1 MTTTPE
7 TSEQIPEVSIR
18 RGLKDV
24 YFDRT
29 RASFIDGRE
38 GKLLYRGYSI
48 HDLAERSTFEETA
61 YLLFYGTLPTR
72 SELEA
77 FDRELK
83 AARAVAPE
91 ILDVIY
97 AVRQAHPM
105 DVLRT
110 ATSALAAFDPEVND
124 NSIEATIRKGVRLT
138 SQVPIIVMAHEAIRN
153 GREPVAPSN
162 TLSHAANFLYML
174 HGREP
179 SADAA
184 ALMDKDFI
192 LHAEHGPNASAFT
205 ARVVA
210 GTQANLHAAVVA
222 AIGALS
228 GPSHGGAAEN
238 VMQMAMEIGEP
249 QHAAEYVR
257 QLRAEGKPVMG
268 FGHRVYKAEDP
279 RARHLREGVRRLGI
293 EREEPKWY
301 AILEA
306 LQEAMQPYARLG
318 VHVNVD
324 FFAGVIYY
332 LNGFPPDLF
341 VPIFAVGRIP
351 GWTVQVVEQFENN
364 ILIRPLTQ
372 YVGAMDLEYVPIEA
386 RG

>member
-1 MTTTPE
+1 MTTTGADPL
-7 TSEQIPEVSIR
+7 PEVAIR

-29 RASFIDGRE
+29 RASYIDGKA

-48 HDLAERSTFEETA
+48 HDLAEHSTFEETA
-61 YLLFYGTLPTR
+61 YLLFYGSLPTAA
-72 SELEA
+72 ELAA
-77 FDRELK
+77 FDAELK
-83 AARAVAPE
+83 AARPLPPE
-91 ILDVIY
+91 VFDVIR
-97 AVRQAHPM
+97 AVQHAHPM

-110 ATSALAAFDPEVND
+110 ATSALSAFDPEVAD
-124 NSIEATIRKGVRLT
+124 NSVEATIRKGVRLT
-138 SQVPIIVMAHEAIRN
+138 SQVPTIVMAHEAIRN
-153 GREPVAPSN
+153 DRDPVAPSP

-174 HGREP
+174 TGEEP

-184 ALMDKDFI
+184 KLMDKDFI

-249 QHAAEYVR
+249 ANAAAYVQR
-257 QLRAEGKPVMG
+257 LRAEGKPVMG

-279 RARHLREGVRRLGI
+279 RARHLREGVRRLSH

-306 LQEAMQPYARLG
+306 VQEAMRPYARLG

-332 LNGFPPDLF
+332 LLGVPPDLF

-372 YVGAMDLEYVPIEA
+372 YVGELDLPYVPIED